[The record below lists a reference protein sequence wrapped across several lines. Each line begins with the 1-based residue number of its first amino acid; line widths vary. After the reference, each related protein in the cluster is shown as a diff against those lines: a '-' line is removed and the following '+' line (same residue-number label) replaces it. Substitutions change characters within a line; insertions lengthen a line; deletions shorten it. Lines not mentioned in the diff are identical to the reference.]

1 MDGASRGPARL
12 GFAPHSGW
20 AALVA
25 VAGTPRSP
33 EVVLR
38 ERIEMTDRTPGAAQP
53 YHAVEGRPLAE
64 ATRRI
69 AGYKRTADALA
80 YEALRSVVEELKARG
95 YAPVASGILQSSGRD
110 GASLEAILASHA
122 LIHTADGNHFR
133 DALFQAGRRCGL
145 EVVRVPL
152 KTLAERASEALG
164 EPAAKLQATVQGF
177 KKAVGAPWGA
187 DQKSAALV
195 AWMLGAENEVHE

>member
-1 MDGASRGPARL
+1 MDAASRGPASL

-20 AALVA
+20 AALVV
-25 VAGTPRSP
+25 VAGPPRSP

-38 ERIEMTDRTPGAAQP
+38 QRIEMTDRTPGAGQP

-69 AGYKRTADALA
+69 AGYKRSADALA
-80 YEALRSVVEELKARG
+80 YEAVSSVVEELKARG
-95 YAPVASGILQSSGRD
+95 YAPVASGVLQSSGRD

-133 DALFQAGRRCGL
+133 DALAQASRRCGL
-145 EVVRVPL
+145 DVVPVPQ
-152 KTLAERASEALG
+152 KTLVERASEALG

-187 DQKSAALV
+187 DQKAAALV
-195 AWMLGAENEVHE
+195 AWMLVAHEPNRA

>member
-1 MDGASRGPARL
+1 
-12 GFAPHSGW
+12 
-20 AALVA
+20 VV
-25 VAGTPRSP
+25 VAGPSRAP

-38 ERIEMTDRTPGAAQP
+38 RRIEMTDRTRGAAQP

-69 AGYKRTADALA
+69 EGYKRTADALA
-80 YEALRSVVEELKARG
+80 YEAVRATVEELKTRG
-95 YAPVASGILQSSGRD
+95 YAPVASGILQSSGRE

-133 DALFQAGRRCGL
+133 DALAQASRKCGL
-145 EVVRVPL
+145 EVVPVPQ
-152 KTLAERASEALG
+152 KTLIELATAALG

-177 KKAVGAPWGA
+177 KKTMGAPWGA
-187 DQKSAALV
+187 DEKSAALV
-195 AWMLGAENEVHE
+195 AWMLVARES